1 MIRRFKMNQWIV
13 NFSSMIQWLSESLNQ
28 WKIESTKQWTNESLN
43 LGSSEPMD
51 SMAQR
56 FNESMN
62 QWIKD
67 AKNHWI
73 TESKNQSPFFTILT
87 CKSNSRYSLVSIFPA
102 ISSRHA
108 LNITKHGSFLR
119 LQSGNRARAVWRR
132 FSAKSAPNMRVDF
145 FGEVSF
151 TFFRTDLPKVLQAYL
166 FLTILKCASSSR
178 YTALCTFCR
187 RLSQIYRP
195 ATAETETL
203 LRRHQE
209 PHHPKKHRVSRP
221 RVFFFA
227 REFTRAETVT
237 LPNYLMMGLTWWWG

>member
-1 MIRRFKMNQWIV
+1 M
-13 NFSSMIQWLSESLNQ
+13 
-28 WKIESTKQWTNESLN
+28 
-43 LGSSEPMD
+43 
-51 SMAQR
+51 
-56 FNESMN
+56 
-62 QWIKD
+62 
-67 AKNHWI
+67 
-73 TESKNQSPFFTILT
+73 
-87 CKSNSRYSLVSIFPA
+87 SIFPA

-237 LPNYLMMGLTWWWG
+237 LPNYLMMGLT

>member
-87 CKSNSRYSLVSIFPA
+87 CKSNSWYSLVSIFPT
-102 ISSRHA
+102 ISSRHS
-108 LNITKHGSFLR
+108 LNITKHASFLR
-119 LQSGNRARAVWRR
+119 LRSGNRARAVWRR
-132 FSAKSAPNMRVDF
+132 FSAKSAPTCELIFLVKSHSHF
-145 FGEVSF
+145 SALIFQKCSKH
-151 TFFRTDLPKVLQAYL
+151 TFF
-166 FLTILKCASSSR
+166 
-178 YTALCTFCR
+178 
-187 RLSQIYRP
+187 
-195 ATAETETL
+195 
-203 LRRHQE
+203 
-209 PHHPKKHRVSRP
+209 
-221 RVFFFA
+221 
-227 REFTRAETVT
+227 
-237 LPNYLMMGLTWWWG
+237 